1 MLILLLSTKVGGQ
14 IMEDELKYLV
24 LGYRKH
30 TGKTQIELAKELG
43 TPLQIVSALEMGSY
57 KHPTKIL
64 QAKIKDLTSQFDQE
78 DLIYLGRGYRIR
90 EELGPDFKYFL
101 RGLEEASGISQEE
114 LRKMHGE
121 ECLRT
126 IGSVDMDE
134 FEVVLVGREV

>member
-1 MLILLLSTKVGGQ
+1 
-14 IMEDELKYLV
+14 MEEELKYLV

-30 TGKTQIELAKELG
+30 TGKTQAELARELEI
-43 TPLQIVSALEMGSY
+43 PLQIVVALELGSY
-57 KHPTKIL
+57 RHPTQVL
-64 QAKIKDLTSQFDQE
+64 QAKIKDLTSQFDHE
-78 DLIYLGRGYRIR
+78 DLMYLGRGYRIR

-101 RGLEEASGISQEE
+101 RGLEEASGISPDE

-134 FEVVLVGREV
+134 FEVVLLGRSIQ